1 MVLHFFGSSLFL
13 QCFFLFKFPISVTP
27 SGMVRARLSSKPLFS
42 VSEREPLPRKSSPA
56 GPRSGKVR
64 ARLPPKP
71 LFSVSER
78 EPPPRKSSP
87 AGPGSEKVR
96 ARLPPKP
103 LFSVSGREPLPRK
116 SGTASPGSGKVRA
129 RLPPNPLFSVSGRE
143 PLPGNHHRP
152 ARAPEK
158 FALASPLTLCFP
170 FPSANHRPEIITGR
184 PALRKSSRSLPR
196 KAE

>member
-1 MVLHFFGSSLFL
+1 MKARTIPVDSLRRDYFGSSLFGSSLFL

-87 AGPGSEKVR
+87 AGPR
-96 ARLPPKP
+96 
-103 LFSVSGREPLPRK
+103 
-116 SGTASPGSGKVRA
+116 SGKVRA
-129 RLPPNPLFSVSGRE
+129 RCPGKPNKKIIRPSSISGSGDRRAMLPYTYR
-143 PLPGNHHRP
+143 RK
-152 ARAPEK
+152 EK
-158 FALASPLTLCFP
+158 SHGILC
-170 FPSANHRPEIITGR
+170 
-184 PALRKSSRSLPR
+184 
-196 KAE
+196 

>member
-96 ARLPPKP
+96 ARLPPNP

-116 SGTASPGSGKVRA
+116 SSPAGPRSGKVRA
-129 RLPPNPLFSVSGRE
+129 RCPGKPNKKIIRPSSISGSDDHRAMLPYTYR
-143 PLPGNHHRP
+143 RK
-152 ARAPEK
+152 EK
-158 FALASPLTLCFP
+158 SHGILC
-170 FPSANHRPEIITGR
+170 
-184 PALRKSSRSLPR
+184 
-196 KAE
+196 